1 MPATVEK
8 ETRTYTIQFP
18 ASYPLRERLS
28 DLQKA
33 NPDFIL
39 TLEDE
44 NSLKV
49 AESAFLLEDYGYF
62 GIKLPDFTAEMF
74 DELHELNTE
83 INFEFDDKEKIFI
96 KMPIFALIG
105 LLTALISA
113 SLVAWVRSRKNGNV
127 YSDPTS
133 YEIDDPER
141 PGKKLHRIPDI
152 SFISFDS
159 VSEEEQD
166 NWDSFIP
173 TPPNL
178 VIEIVSA
185 KRGLKG
191 DLKKM
196 ETIWMKSG
204 ADVGLVICPFSETI
218 YTFNSVRTRHSLS
231 MAGYTTQSIH
241 QDFSHPYL
249 VGYSDN
255 FGKYLKKK
263 KK

>member
-1 MPATVEK
+1 MPAIAEK

-18 ASYPLRERLS
+18 KSYSLRERLEV
-28 DLQKA
+28 LQKA
-33 NPDFIL
+33 NPDFVL

-44 NSLKV
+44 NSLMI

-83 INFEFDDKEKIFI
+83 INFEFDDREEVFI
-96 KMPIFALIG
+96 KMGIFALISVF
-105 LLTALISA
+105 TAAILSSFYVWA
-113 SLVAWVRSRKNGNV
+113 KSRKSGNV
-127 YSDPTS
+127 YSDPGE
-133 YEIDDPER
+133 YELDDPER
-141 PGKKLHRIPDI
+141 PGKKLRRIPDI

-159 VSEEEQD
+159 VPKETQKS
-166 NWDSFIP
+166 WKGFIP
-173 TPPNL
+173 VPPNL

-196 ETIWMKSG
+196 ETIWMKNG
-204 ADVGLVICPFSETI
+204 ADVGLVICPFSEII
-218 YTFNSVRTRHSLS
+218 YTFNSVRTRHALS
-231 MAGYTTQSIH
+231 MTGYTTQSIH

-255 FGKYLKKK
+255 FGKYLDE
-263 KK
+263 